1 MLVQGTHY
9 KTVWREGSTVR
20 MIDQT
25 VLPFRFEIYDSPDH
39 RSTARAIRDMVTR
52 GAGAIGAAAG
62 FAVAQAA
69 LEAPA
74 EPGAFRRYVEAAAA
88 LVRSTRPTA
97 QNLFFA
103 VDRVLAAAL
112 EGLPDAAGAGAA
124 ACASADALAA
134 EDAEAG
140 RLIGEAGAALI
151 SDRARVLT
159 HCNAGWLAFTD
170 WGTALSPVYAASRQG
185 KRVFVWVDE
194 TRPRLQ
200 GARLTAWELAGEGID
215 FRVIPDNAA
224 GHFMRRGEVDLAIV
238 GADRIA
244 ANGDVAN
251 KIGTYEK
258 AVLARES
265 GIPFYVAAPLST
277 VDIGCPDG
285 GAIPIEERGEEE
297 VLYATGPDAEGTPR
311 TVRVASPG
319 ARARNPGFDV
329 TPAAFVAGFIT
340 EVGIIAPAMV
350 GARARAGS
358 AGPGRAG
365 AGAAPDYQ
373 R

>member
-1 MLVQGTHY
+1 MLVNGKHY
-9 KTVWREGSTVR
+9 RTVWREGATVR

-25 VLPFRFEIYDSPDH
+25 LLPFRFQVFDAADH
-39 RSTARAIRDMVTR
+39 RVSARAIRDMITR

-62 FAVAQAA
+62 YAVAQAVM
-69 LEAPA
+69 EAPA
-74 EPGAFRRYVEAAAA
+74 APVPFRAYMETAAA
-88 LVRSTRPTA
+88 LLRASRPTA

-112 EGLPDAAGAGAA
+112 SALPDTAGARAA
-124 ACASADALAA
+124 ACASADAHAD

-140 RLIGEAGAALI
+140 RMIGEAGAELI
-151 SDRARVLT
+151 RDGARILT

-170 WGTALSPVYAASRQG
+170 WGTALSPIYTASRQG
-185 KRVFVWVDE
+185 KKVFVWVDE

-200 GARLTAWELAGEGID
+200 GARLTAWELAGEGVD

-224 GHFMRRGEVDLAIV
+224 GYFMRRGEVDMVIV
-238 GADRIA
+238 GADRVA

-277 VDIGCPDG
+277 VDVECPDG
-285 GAIPIEERGEEE
+285 DSIPIEERGEDE
-297 VLYATGPDAEGTPR
+297 VLNASGPDADGCLR
-311 TVRVASPG
+311 TVRVVSPG
-319 ARARNPGFDV
+319 ARARNPAFDV
-329 TPAAFVAGFIT
+329 TPARFVAGIIT
-340 EVGIIAPAMV
+340 ERGVLLPQRV
-350 GARARAGS
+350 KS
-358 AGPGRAG
+358 AAISF
-365 AGAAPDYQ
+365 A
-373 R
+373 